1 MAVTFWGV
9 RGTIPTPG
17 AEFAR
22 YGGNTSCVSVKC
34 GEHWLV
40 FDAGTGIHALGNAH
54 PDIANV
60 DIFLS
65 HTHIDHIMGFP
76 FFRPL
81 YNPEARVRLW
91 AGHLRAGRAAEVSP
105 TIRGV
110 LSTIMSPPIFPL
122 VIDDLRAH
130 VYFYNFRAGESLEAK
145 HLVDRGI
152 YITTHLLSHPD
163 HATAYR
169 VEYEGKS
176 VCYVTDV
183 EHSPPE
189 LDVALADFVEGCD
202 LLIYDSTYSDETYEA
217 HRGWGHSTW
226 EEAVRIAEAGKVK
239 QLALFHH
246 DPALNDEALDAR
258 AKKLA
263 KRYKHAFVA
272 KEGTVIDLLMS
283 DDERAVVPIR

>member
-1 MAVTFWGV
+1 MTRMCSMEVTFWGV

-17 AEFAR
+17 VDFAR

-40 FDAGTGIHALGNAH
+40 FDAGTGIHALGQAH
-54 PDIANV
+54 SDISNV

-81 YNPEARVRLW
+81 YNPTARVRLW
-91 AGHLRAGRAAEVSP
+91 AGHLRVGKSAEVSP

-122 VIDDLRAH
+122 VIDDLKAH
-130 VYFYNFRAGESLEAK
+130 LYFYNFRAGESLEAK

-152 YITTHLLSHPD
+152 LITTHLLHHPD

-189 LDVALADFVEGCD
+189 IDDALVDFVEGCD
-202 LLIYDSTYSDETYEA
+202 VLIYDSTYSEENYEA

-226 EEAVRIAEAGKVK
+226 EEALRIAEAAKVK

-263 KRYKHAFVA
+263 TRTKAAFVA
-272 KEGTVIDLLMS
+272 KEGMVLEL
-283 DDERAVVPIR
+283 